1 MEIDVD
7 VSPKRR
13 RDDEPPE
20 KIALL
25 FWEGVINLSGGV
37 HKLKSEGANG
47 EHTTIPI
54 PSTAVTTAAAVKYY
68 HGTITDREDWKRRHK
83 KECEFKKFKK

>member
-47 EHTTIPI
+47 EHTTIP
-54 PSTAVTTAAAVKYY
+54 STAVTTAAVVNIVFFFFLGKTKNIYQT
-68 HGTITDREDWKRRHK
+68 G
-83 KECEFKKFKK
+83 F